1 MPSHRLR
8 EILTTPLTA
17 EYVARRA
24 QDGWKPVAVE
34 WEREGAQGAKAVE
47 ARSDVIEEIP
57 YGLQV
62 ASDCRH
68 LEENPAEKQVLV
80 LMMEQIVQDEPLSKV
95 AEELN
100 RYGHR
105 TRQGTKWSPVAVFN
119 LLPRLIEAGPR
130 IFSSEEWVAR
140 REQLLKAM

>member
-1 MPSHRLR
+1 MAKQRLR
-8 EILTTPLTA
+8 EVLTTPLSS
-17 EYVARRA
+17 EYVSRRA
-24 QDGWKPVAVE
+24 QDGWIPVAVE
-34 WEREGAQGAKAVE
+34 WERESDE
-47 ARSDVIEEIP
+47 APAPPADATEEIP
-57 YGLQV
+57 YGLQI

-100 RYGHR
+100 RHGHR
-105 TRQGTKWSPVAVFN
+105 TRVGTQWTPVAVFN

-130 IFSSEEWVAR
+130 IFSSEEWAER

>member
-1 MPSHRLR
+1 MAKQRLR
-8 EILTTPLTA
+8 EILTTSLTA

-24 QDGWKPVAVE
+24 QDGWTPVAVE
-34 WEREGAQGAKAVE
+34 WERQSAGDADPPADA
-47 ARSDVIEEIP
+47 IEEIP

-80 LMMEQIVQDEPLSKV
+80 LMMEQIVQDQPLSRV

-100 RYGHR
+100 RHGHG
-105 TRQGTKWSPVAVFN
+105 TRQGTKWTPVAVFN

-130 IFSSEEWVAR
+130 IFSSEEWADR

>member
-1 MPSHRLR
+1 MAKQRLR
-8 EILTTPLTA
+8 EALTAPLTM
-17 EYVARRA
+17 EYVSRRA
-24 QDGWKPVAVE
+24 RDGWTPVAVE
-34 WEREGAQGAKAVE
+34 WEREGDEAAAAPAVI
-47 ARSDVIEEIP
+47 VEEIP

-62 ASDCRH
+62 APDCHH

-80 LMMEQIVQDEPLSKV
+80 LMMEQIVRDEPLSKV

-100 RYGHR
+100 LRGHR
-105 TRQGTKWSPVAVFN
+105 TRQGTKWTPVAVFN

-130 IFSSEEWVAR
+130 IFSSEEWAER